1 MLEDEEC
8 YFWEG
13 DHGSHS
19 SRENRNTNAL
29 RGRILKGLFTAMLRK
44 SKEGK
49 AAGLQVWK
57 WRLVGDEFKKKRDQS
72 HIDQEERSFQHFEE
86 YRQHTAAKA
95 ESKMKWPFLCFHVD
109 FSLLQF
115 TNYLLIAC
123 MGEILQLSPEVKVR
137 IIWNVLSPQG
147 AYSLET
153 SYQLRKLINHKLC
166 NCISRI
172 FFPVLFC
179 LIESLYTK

>member
-57 WRLVGDEFKKKRDQS
+57 WRLVGDEFKKKRDRSAVLWGTCCLISQMSTLRSGYPSCSGHTVNEGQS
-72 HIDQEERSFQHFEE
+72 QDLNLRLSRTQVLKQ
-86 YRQHTAAKA
+86 KA
-95 ESKMKWPFLCFHVD
+95 
-109 FSLLQF
+109 
-115 TNYLLIAC
+115 
-123 MGEILQLSPEVKVR
+123 ILPDWLATICK
-137 IIWNVLSPQG
+137 
-147 AYSLET
+147 YSLCL
-153 SYQLRKLINHKLC
+153 Y
-166 NCISRI
+166 
-172 FFPVLFC
+172 FC
-179 LIESLYTK
+179 TRLLM